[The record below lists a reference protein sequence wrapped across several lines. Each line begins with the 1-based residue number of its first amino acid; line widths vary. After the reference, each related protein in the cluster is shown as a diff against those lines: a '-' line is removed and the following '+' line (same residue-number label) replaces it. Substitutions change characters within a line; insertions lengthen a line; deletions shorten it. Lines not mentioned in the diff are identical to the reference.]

1 MPEIPA
7 FFPLI
12 LLGTWAALDSTAVGQ
27 FMISRPLVSAT
38 LAGAL
43 LGDSSTGLLVGLI
56 LEAAHLGDLPA
67 GGARVADPGPAGVV
81 GAAAAIALGGAGG
94 LALGAGVGIGWSQL
108 GALSVG
114 WQRRLNALLVAM
126 PSSGRWDP
134 VRLSARHWACI
145 GSDAVRGAALTGT
158 GIILVT
164 QLPMSVGARWPL
176 GVSATVALLVF
187 PGVLLCGD
195 LLRTWGTKGGKAL
208 LLGVGGLVGILIGLV
223 A

>member
-7 FFPLI
+7 FLPLI

-38 LAGAL
+38 LAGSL

-56 LEAAHLGDLPA
+56 LEAAHLGDLPV

-81 GAAAAIALGGAGG
+81 GAAAAISLGGPGG
-94 LALGAGVGIGWSQL
+94 LALGAGVGMGWSQL

-114 WQRRLNALLVAM
+114 WQRRLNAVLVTM
-126 PSSGRWDP
+126 PSGGRWDP

-195 LLRTWGTKGGKAL
+195 LLRAWGIKGAKAV
-208 LLGVGGLVGILIGLV
+208 LLGLGGLVGILIGLM